1 MPYTYHYQ
9 ATCGG
14 CGTTKAGNAQAM
26 QEAGWKMLAV
36 NSPTDIAVMESWEHP
51 MGAECACPDCYAKYQ
66 ELQKT
71 ADAAQQAAYGALG
84 KFTPTPSP
92 SGGSGTEDDPYV
104 WEAGVTCVL
113 NAFYMHESKLYVYMP
128 ADAEAKS
135 YDSWEDAESDF
146 AIWDEDT
153 TETSETA

>member
-1 MPYTYHYQ
+1 MSYTYHYQ

-14 CGTTKAGNAQAM
+14 CGTTKAGNAAAM
-26 QEAGWKMLAV
+26 HDAGWKMLAV
-36 NSPTDIAVMESWEHP
+36 NSTTDIVVMDSWDHP

-71 ADAAQQAAYGALG
+71 ADAAQQAAYDALG

-92 SGGSGTEDDPYV
+92 SGGSGTEDDPYT

-113 NAFYMHESKLYVYMP
+113 NAFYTHESKLYVYMP
-128 ADAEAKS
+128 ADATAKA
-135 YDSWEDAESDF
+135 YDTWEDASADMAAWDSDT
-146 AIWDEDT
+146 ET
-153 TETSETA
+153 TEG

>member
-14 CGTTKAGNAQAM
+14 CGTTKAGNAAAM
-26 QEAGWKMLAV
+26 EEAGWKMLAV
-36 NSPTDIAVMESWEHP
+36 NSPTDIVVMDSWEHP

-71 ADAAQQAAYGALG
+71 ADAAQQAAYDALG

-92 SGGSGTEDDPYV
+92 SGGSGTEDDPYT

-113 NAFYMHESKLYVYMP
+113 NAFYTHDSKLYVYMP
-128 ADAEAKS
+128 SDATAKA
-135 YDSWEDAESDF
+135 YDSWEDAEPDF
-146 AIWDEDT
+146 AIWDSDTET
-153 TETSETA
+153 TEG

>member
-14 CGTTKAGNAQAM
+14 CGTTKAGNAQTM
-26 QEAGWKMLAV
+26 QDAGWKMLAV

-71 ADAAQQAAYGALG
+71 ADAAQQAAYDALG

-92 SGGSGTEDDPYV
+92 SGGSGTEDDPYT

-113 NAFYMHESKLYVYMP
+113 NAFYTHDSKLYVYMP
-128 ADAEAKS
+128 ADATAKA
-135 YDSWEDAESDF
+135 YDTWEDAEADF
-146 AIWDEDT
+146 AVWDEDT

>member
-14 CGTTKAGNAQAM
+14 CGATKAGNAQAM
-26 QEAGWKMLAV
+26 QNAGWKMLAV
-36 NSPTDIAVMESWEHP
+36 NSPTDIAVMDSWEHP

-71 ADAAQQAAYGALG
+71 ADAAQQAAYDALG

-92 SGGSGTEDDPYV
+92 SGGSGTADDPYT

-113 NAFYMHESKLYVYMP
+113 NAFYTHDSKLYVYMP
-128 ADAEAKS
+128 ADATAKA
-135 YDSWEDAESDF
+135 YDTWEDASADMAAWDSDT
-146 AIWDEDT
+146 ET
-153 TETSETA
+153 TEG